1 MAATPWPT
9 LNARAAGMATHLLA
23 ARELRP
29 LAHAASMN
37 AFAEAIGR
45 HGATCVPDEPVAATL
60 ELALR
65 RAAAAQLSTLTRWAP
80 SADSLFVLEL
90 EQDQRSLT
98 VILRGLAAAT
108 KSAERIAGLLPTRS
122 LPEAALQRLSTAAHP
137 QQIGALL
144 IAWQHPLA
152 QVVVDNSAEP
162 LDTLR
167 VETALAREFARF
179 IVRRIRHPGARFRA
193 YVRESLDVLNIT
205 TALALLMFEEQ
216 ADVDAFFV
224 PGGARVTRVAFAHA
238 LKATSY
244 LDAASIL
251 AAALD
256 DSTIALALRAWNGE
270 PDLERRLLRA
280 RAEQWRV
287 YARRDPLSCA
297 PTIAYLL
304 DLRLELSQLQC
315 ILWGLEA
322 RVPGDV
328 IEQRLWLP

>member
-23 ARELRP
+23 ASELRP
-29 LAHAASMN
+29 LAHATSVN

-45 HGATCVPDEPVAATL
+45 HSGTSVPHEPVAATL
-60 ELALR
+60 ELSLR
-65 RAAAAQLSTLTRWAP
+65 RAAAHQLSTLTRWAP

-98 VILRGLAAAT
+98 VILRGLAAAA
-108 KSAERIAGLLPTRS
+108 KPAERIAGLLPTRS
-122 LPEAALQRLSTAAHP
+122 LPEAALQRLSTASHP

-152 QVVVDNSAEP
+152 QAVIDNTAEP

-167 VETALAREFARF
+167 VETALAREFAR
-179 IVRRIRHPGARFRA
+179 IAVRRIRRPGARFRA
-193 YVRESLDVLNIT
+193 YVRESLDLLNIT
-205 TALALLMFEEQ
+205 TALALIMFEEQ
-216 ADVDAFFV
+216 VDVDAFFV
-224 PGGARVTRVAFAHA
+224 PGGACVTRVAFAQA
-238 LKATSY
+238 LKTRSY
-244 LDAASIL
+244 LDAAPIL
-251 AAALD
+251 AAGLN
-256 DSTIALALRAWNGE
+256 DSPIARALRAWNGE

-297 PTIAYLL
+297 PAIAYLL
-304 DLRLELSQLQC
+304 DLRLELSNLQC
-315 ILWGLEA
+315 ILWGIDA

-328 IEQRLWLP
+328 IEQRLGLT